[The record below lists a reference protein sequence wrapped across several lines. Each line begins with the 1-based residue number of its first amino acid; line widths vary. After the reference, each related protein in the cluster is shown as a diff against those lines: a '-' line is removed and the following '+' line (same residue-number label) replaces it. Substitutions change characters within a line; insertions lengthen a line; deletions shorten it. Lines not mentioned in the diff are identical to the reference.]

1 MRPALSREALLL
13 WLRFSE
19 SPPDSRLLRFRD
31 CYCMV
36 VDTYFS
42 CMKITLNIDPVLLRK
57 AQEIAGTTS
66 KTTAIDL
73 ALRDFVQRGSL
84 LAALDDAQKLSPE
97 EWGAAVDPNYD
108 VMAMRVAETASTYG
122 GKTRPRR

>member
-1 MRPALSREALLL
+1 MAT
-13 WLRFSE
+13 
-19 SPPDSRLLRFRD
+19 
-31 CYCMV
+31 
-36 VDTYFS
+36 DTYFS
-42 CMKITLNIDPVLLRK
+42 CMKVTLNIDPVLLRK

-66 KTTAIDL
+66 KTIAIDL

-108 VMAMRVAETASTYG
+108 VMAMRVAESGAIYG
-122 GKTRPRR
+122 GKTRSRR

>member
-1 MRPALSREALLL
+1 MALE
-13 WLRFSE
+13 
-19 SPPDSRLLRFRD
+19 P
-31 CYCMV
+31 
-36 VDTYFS
+36 YF
-42 CMKITLNIDPVLLRK
+42 CCIKITLNIDPVLLSK

-97 EWGAAVDPNYD
+97 EWGAALDPNYD
-108 VMAMRVAETASTYG
+108 IMATRIAETGATYG
-122 GKTRPRR
+122 SKARPRR

>member
-1 MRPALSREALLL
+1 
-13 WLRFSE
+13 
-19 SPPDSRLLRFRD
+19 
-31 CYCMV
+31 
-36 VDTYFS
+36 
-42 CMKITLNIDPVLLRK
+42 MKITLNIDPGLLRK

-97 EWGAAVDPNYD
+97 EWSTAVDPNYD
-108 VMAMRVAETASTYG
+108 VLAMRVAETGAAYG
-122 GKTRPRR
+122 GKTRSRR

>member
-1 MRPALSREALLL
+1 MLDGQNKSTARRAPLEA
-13 WLRFSE
+13 
-19 SPPDSRLLRFRD
+19 
-31 CYCMV
+31 CYCMAP
-36 VDTYFS
+36 DTYFI
-42 CMKITLNIDPVLLRK
+42 CMKITLNVDPVLLRK
-57 AQEIAGTTS
+57 AQQIAGTTS

-84 LAALDDAQKLSPE
+84 LAALDNAQKLTPE

-122 GKTRPRR
+122 GKTRSRR

>member
-1 MRPALSREALLL
+1 
-13 WLRFSE
+13 
-19 SPPDSRLLRFRD
+19 
-31 CYCMV
+31 MV
-36 VDTYFS
+36 INPYFS
-42 CMKITLNIDPVLLRK
+42 CMKITLNIDPVLLNR

-97 EWGAAVDPNYD
+97 DWGAALDPNYD
-108 VMAMRVAETASTYG
+108 VLAMRVAETGATYG
-122 GKTRPRR
+122 GKTRSRR

>member
-1 MRPALSREALLL
+1 MAI
-13 WLRFSE
+13 
-19 SPPDSRLLRFRD
+19 
-31 CYCMV
+31 
-36 VDTYFS
+36 DTYFS
-42 CMKITLNIDPVLLRK
+42 CMKITLNIDPVLLSK

-97 EWGAAVDPNYD
+97 EWSAAVDPNYD
-108 VMAMRVAETASTYG
+108 VMARRVAETGATYG
-122 GKTRPRR
+122 GKTRSRR

>member
-1 MRPALSREALLL
+1 MAT
-13 WLRFSE
+13 
-19 SPPDSRLLRFRD
+19 
-31 CYCMV
+31 
-36 VDTYFS
+36 DTYFS
-42 CMKITLNIDPVLLRK
+42 CMKVTLNIDPVLLRK

-108 VMAMRVAETASTYG
+108 VMAMRVAESGAIYG
-122 GKTRPRR
+122 GKTRSRR

>member
-1 MRPALSREALLL
+1 
-13 WLRFSE
+13 
-19 SPPDSRLLRFRD
+19 
-31 CYCMV
+31 MV
-36 VDTYFS
+36 SDTYFD
-42 CMKITLNIDPVLLRK
+42 CMKITLNVDPVLLRK
-57 AQEIAGTTS
+57 AQEIAGTSS

-108 VMAMRVAETASTYG
+108 VIAMRVAETGATYG
-122 GKTRPRR
+122 GKTRSRR

>member
-1 MRPALSREALLL
+1 MAT
-13 WLRFSE
+13 
-19 SPPDSRLLRFRD
+19 
-31 CYCMV
+31 
-36 VDTYFS
+36 DTYFS
-42 CMKITLNIDPVLLRK
+42 CMKVTLNIDPVLLRK

-108 VMAMRVAETASTYG
+108 VMAMRVAESGATYG
-122 GKTRPRR
+122 GKTRSRR

>member
-1 MRPALSREALLL
+1 
-13 WLRFSE
+13 
-19 SPPDSRLLRFRD
+19 
-31 CYCMV
+31 MV
-36 VDTYFS
+36 VNTYFR

-97 EWGAAVDPNYD
+97 EWGAALDPNYD
-108 VMAMRVAETASTYG
+108 VMAMRVAETGATYG
-122 GKTRPRR
+122 GKTRSRR

>member
-1 MRPALSREALLL
+1 MAI
-13 WLRFSE
+13 
-19 SPPDSRLLRFRD
+19 
-31 CYCMV
+31 
-36 VDTYFS
+36 DTYFG
-42 CMKITLNIDPVLLRK
+42 CMKITLNVDPVLLRK

-97 EWGAAVDPNYD
+97 EWGAALDPNYD
-108 VMAMRVAETASTYG
+108 PIAMRVAETGAAYG
-122 GKTRPRR
+122 DKARSRRH

>member
-1 MRPALSREALLL
+1 MALE
-13 WLRFSE
+13 
-19 SPPDSRLLRFRD
+19 P
-31 CYCMV
+31 
-36 VDTYFS
+36 YFS

-97 EWGAAVDPNYD
+97 EWGAALDPNYD
-108 VMAMRVAETASTYG
+108 IMAVRVAETGTTYG
-122 GKTRPRR
+122 SKTRSRR

>member
-1 MRPALSREALLL
+1 MAI
-13 WLRFSE
+13 
-19 SPPDSRLLRFRD
+19 
-31 CYCMV
+31 
-36 VDTYFS
+36 DTYFS

-97 EWGAAVDPNYD
+97 EWSAAVDPNYD
-108 VMAMRVAETASTYG
+108 VMAMRVAESGATYG
-122 GKTRPRR
+122 GKTRSRR

>member
-1 MRPALSREALLL
+1 
-13 WLRFSE
+13 
-19 SPPDSRLLRFRD
+19 
-31 CYCMV
+31 MV
-36 VDTYFS
+36 LDTYFS

-108 VMAMRVAETASTYG
+108 VMTMRVAETGSTYG

>member
-1 MRPALSREALLL
+1 MA
-13 WLRFSE
+13 F
-19 SPPDSRLLRFRD
+19 
-31 CYCMV
+31 
-36 VDTYFS
+36 DTYFS
-42 CMKITLNIDPVLLRK
+42 CMKITLNVDPVLLRR
-57 AQEIAGTTS
+57 AQQIAGTTS

-97 EWGAAVDPNYD
+97 QWSAAVDPNYD
-108 VMAMRVAETASTYG
+108 LMPMRVAETASTYG

>member
-1 MRPALSREALLL
+1 
-13 WLRFSE
+13 
-19 SPPDSRLLRFRD
+19 
-31 CYCMV
+31 MV
-36 VDTYFS
+36 IDTYFR

-97 EWGAAVDPNYD
+97 EWGAALDPNYD
-108 VMAMRVAETASTYG
+108 VMAMRVAETGATYG
-122 GKTRPRR
+122 GKTRSRR

>member
-1 MRPALSREALLL
+1 MALE
-13 WLRFSE
+13 
-19 SPPDSRLLRFRD
+19 P
-31 CYCMV
+31 
-36 VDTYFS
+36 YFC
-42 CMKITLNIDPVLLRK
+42 CMKITLNIDPVLLSK

-97 EWGAAVDPNYD
+97 EWGAALDPNYD
-108 VMAMRVAETASTYG
+108 IMATRIAETGATYG
-122 GKTRPRR
+122 SKARPRR

>member
-1 MRPALSREALLL
+1 MIL
-13 WLRFSE
+13 
-19 SPPDSRLLRFRD
+19 
-31 CYCMV
+31 
-36 VDTYFS
+36 DTYFRR
-42 CMKITLNIDPVLLRK
+42 MKSTLNIDPVLPRK
-57 AQEIAGTTS
+57 AQQIAGTTS

-122 GKTRPRR
+122 GKNPCRRKQLTYSTGPGNGT

>member
-1 MRPALSREALLL
+1 MAI
-13 WLRFSE
+13 
-19 SPPDSRLLRFRD
+19 
-31 CYCMV
+31 
-36 VDTYFS
+36 DTYFS
-42 CMKITLNIDPVLLRK
+42 CMKVTLNIDPVLLRK

-97 EWGAAVDPNYD
+97 EWGAALDPNYD
-108 VMAMRVAETASTYG
+108 PMAMRVAETSAAYG
-122 GKTRPRR
+122 GKTRSRRH

>member
-1 MRPALSREALLL
+1 MATN
-13 WLRFSE
+13 
-19 SPPDSRLLRFRD
+19 
-31 CYCMV
+31 
-36 VDTYFS
+36 TYFS
-42 CMKITLNIDPVLLRK
+42 CMKVTLNIDPVLLRK

-108 VMAMRVAETASTYG
+108 VMAMRVAESGATYG
-122 GKTRPRR
+122 GKTSSRR